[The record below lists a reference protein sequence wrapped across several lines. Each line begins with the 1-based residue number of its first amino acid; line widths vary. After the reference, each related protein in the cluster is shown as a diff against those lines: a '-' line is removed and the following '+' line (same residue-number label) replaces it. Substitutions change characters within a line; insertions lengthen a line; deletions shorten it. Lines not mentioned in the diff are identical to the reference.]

1 MDYLALSKLLEEQL
15 GLPAWFIVFF
25 VQPLMYFF
33 AAFVLRE
40 LVLRLKLRGESSDKR
55 RRRWRRVSAW
65 VAALVAIVA
74 TGIAW
79 RGASLDWLV
88 AELSGDFDTKQ
99 LRANLQGAIYALLA
113 TAILV
118 LFLLLIRQSHRALL
132 RRLDDWMKSHDT
144 IGLEKAALVSRQRLR
159 YTFQLGLRVVWWLLF
174 VGAVSAYGELLLSFF
189 PATAPYADRLMPY
202 LSAPVAAAAKG
213 VVGYLPS
220 VLMLVVI
227 VAVARYLVRVLRVAM
242 KAVETGEIA
251 LPGFDPEWGEPT
263 FRLMRIVVILATI
276 VVSYPYLPGAGSEV
290 FKGFSVFIGAVIT
303 LGSTAAINNIISG
316 VVLTYTRAFRVGDR
330 VKIGDTLGDI
340 TEKGLF
346 VTRIRAP
353 GNEMITI
360 PNGKVLA
367 GDITNLSDGAEG
379 KGLSVFASAGIGYDV
394 DWRKVHAMMK
404 EAARNTSGVEAE
416 PDPFV
421 IQTDLGNYAV
431 SYLLIAKTVEP
442 KLQLLIQSELRQ
454 NVLDVFNREGIEIM
468 TPSVSAL
475 RDANRPAIPADF
487 NPSPLDPPGL
497 QILSAHSDSK

>member
-1 MDYLALSKLLEEQL
+1 MLILDFDVDAGFRQKQGGGSRARRVDYLVLSKLLEEQL

-159 YTFQLGLRVVWWLLF
+159 YTFQL
-174 VGAVSAYGELLLSFF
+174 
-189 PATAPYADRLMPY
+189 PYADRLMPY